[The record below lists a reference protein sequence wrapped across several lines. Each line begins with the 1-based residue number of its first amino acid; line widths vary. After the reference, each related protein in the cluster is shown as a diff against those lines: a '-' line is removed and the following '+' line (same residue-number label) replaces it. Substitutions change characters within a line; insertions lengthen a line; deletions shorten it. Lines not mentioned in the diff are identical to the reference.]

1 MSCLVNRV
9 IILSDGIDSKVDVI
23 EWIQDQPKLDKEDL
37 NKKPWTITQKLFQTG
52 DRNVQL
58 QHMSR

>member
-1 MSCLVNRV
+1 MALIVKWMLLNGYR
-9 IILSDGIDSKVDVI
+9 
-23 EWIQDQPKLDKEDL
+23 DQPKLDKEDL
-37 NKKPWTITQKLFQTG
+37 NKKPWIITQKLFQTG